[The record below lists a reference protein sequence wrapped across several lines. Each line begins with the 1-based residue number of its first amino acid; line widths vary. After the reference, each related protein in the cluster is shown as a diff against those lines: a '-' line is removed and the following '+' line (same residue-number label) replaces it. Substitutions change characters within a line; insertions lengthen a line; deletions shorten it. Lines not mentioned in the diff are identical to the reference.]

1 MSYLQN
7 SIAPTWNIYFY
18 FVTKGRL
25 VLQGFG
31 PDLHKYTY
39 GITQSSFRAS
49 GSRKETKAETKPTET
64 RHRKGM
70 QARKET
76 KGKQGKN
83 R

>member
-49 GSRKETKAETKPTET
+49 GSRKET

-70 QARKET
+70 KARKET